1 MLPQWRVFPPV
12 GKWLDLENES
22 KKNIFQ
28 KNKLLYFICSMSYF
42 DLAQVVLCN
51 IKADFE
57 LSI

>member
-1 MLPQWRVFPPV
+1 M
-12 GKWLDLENES
+12 S
-22 KKNIFQ
+22 S
-28 KNKLLYFICSMSYF
+28 LYCSMSYF